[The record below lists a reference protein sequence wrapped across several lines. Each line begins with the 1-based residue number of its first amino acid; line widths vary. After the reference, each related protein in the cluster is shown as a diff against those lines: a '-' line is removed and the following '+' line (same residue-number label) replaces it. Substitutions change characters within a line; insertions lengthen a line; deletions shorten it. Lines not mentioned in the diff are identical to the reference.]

1 MEKQIWYNYMT
12 EYYSATNEV
21 LMHTTMWMK
30 RKNIMLRHESYTKK
44 VKYHDSTYIKYLEK
58 MNP

>member
-1 MEKQIWYNYMT
+1 MT

-21 LMHTTMWMK
+21 LMYTTMWMK